1 MNIYMPG
8 NEAFCRVNSA
18 GGLFC
23 TVKEG
28 ICMFIIESIISGIM
42 AVGALNTVWSTFDF
56 FFGVC
61 VLCNLVVIFVMRDKI
76 VLLVRGYEERLLTQ
90 SWDATAADAVERLGL
105 MEKPE
110 DASSLREGVKIS

>member
-1 MNIYMPG
+1 
-8 NEAFCRVNSA
+8 
-18 GGLFC
+18 
-23 TVKEG
+23 
-28 ICMFIIESIISGIM
+28 MFIIDSIISGM
-42 AVGALNTVWSTFDF
+42 MAVAVGALNTVWSTFDF
-56 FFGVC
+56 FSGVC

-76 VLLVRGYEERLLTQ
+76 VLLVRDYGERLLTQ